1 MSATNSLNPERAPTT
16 RSSRG
21 ASACKAALAAVL
33 VLGALA
39 GCARPTGDF
48 GRPERSY
55 LNDIAMPAVGKARAH
70 MAGEPVSTFNETD
83 QEREM
88 RDRVWRFLVSPNG
101 RDWAYDSRA
110 ELQRTRLEPIKAG
123 RFTIDRYYKTL
134 SGDAYASSTV
144 RFKRIETDAEIDIAT
159 LPATFD
165 AVCAVIEI
173 DRQRAVAQANLQ
185 LGGDVAANVAA
196 RKTENDQ
203 YIGWF
208 VNALRYRY
216 DSYSYALDHLLVE
229 TPHREAEAAD
239 RSLSR
244 LLVFV
249 TAAER
254 GDFCGGAVAG
264 LYRNT
269 TTIPGRILID
279 NDHESTLPPK

>member
-1 MSATNSLNPERAPTT
+1 
-16 RSSRG
+16 
-21 ASACKAALAAVL
+21 LAAIL
-33 VLGALA
+33 LLGALA

-55 LNDIAMPAVGKARAH
+55 LNDIAMPAIGKARAH
-70 MAGEPVSTFNETD
+70 AAGEPVSSFNETD

-88 RDRVWRFLVSPNG
+88 HDRVWRFLVSPNG

-110 ELQRTRLEPIKAG
+110 ELQRTRIEPIRAG
-123 RFTIDRYYKTL
+123 RFTIDRYYRIL

-159 LPATFD
+159 LPSTFD

-173 DRQRAVAQANLQ
+173 DRKRAVAQANLQ

-196 RKTENDQ
+196 RKAENDR

-249 TAAER
+249 EAAER
-254 GDFCGGAVAG
+254 GDFCGGAIVSLQRSSAV
-264 LYRNT
+264 L
-269 TTIPGRILID
+269 PGRVLID
-279 NDHESTLPPK
+279 VERESRLPPK

>member
-1 MSATNSLNPERAPTT
+1 L
-16 RSSRG
+16 
-21 ASACKAALAAVL
+21 
-33 VLGALA
+33 LGALA

-55 LNDIAMPAVGKARAH
+55 LNDIAMPAIGTARARA
-70 MAGEPVSTFNETD
+70 AGEPVSAFNQTD

-88 RDRVWRFLVSPNG
+88 HDRVWRFLVSPNG
-101 RDWAYDSRA
+101 RDWAYDSKA
-110 ELQRTRLEPIKAG
+110 ELQRTRIEPIRAG
-123 RFTIDRYYKTL
+123 RFTPDRYYRIL

-144 RFKRIETDAEIDIAT
+144 RFKRIEVDAETDIAT
-159 LPATFD
+159 LPDTFA

-173 DRQRAVAQANLQ
+173 DHQRAVALAG
-185 LGGDVAANVAA
+185 LGLNGDMAANVAA
-196 RKTENDQ
+196 RKAENDQ

-208 VNALRYRY
+208 VHALRYRY

-249 TAAER
+249 EAAER
-254 GDFCGGAVAG
+254 GDFCGGSFTSLQRSAAVV
-264 LYRNT
+264 
-269 TTIPGRILID
+269 PGRVLMD
-279 NDHESTLPPK
+279 VEPESNLPPK